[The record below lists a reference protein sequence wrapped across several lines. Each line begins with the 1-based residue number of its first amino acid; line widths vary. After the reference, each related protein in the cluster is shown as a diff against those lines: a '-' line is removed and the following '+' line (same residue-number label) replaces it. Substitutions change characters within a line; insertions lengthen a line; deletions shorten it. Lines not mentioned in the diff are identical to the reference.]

1 MKVRKEDNMANKTK
15 KYQKEYETFIKEQIK
30 KGK

>member
-1 MKVRKEDNMANKTK
+1 VRARKEDNMANKTK
-15 KYQKEYETFIKEQIK
+15 KYQKEYEMFIKEQIK